1 MRFLTYFLSIF
12 VLSAQVSAQ
21 QVNFSLFTEEQ
32 RAKANE
38 FALEVLNKIASNN
51 FTDFDELSGDK
62 ETNLNNTVYLKNKDF
77 VTIVKTMAGNKQL
90 ALNTYKLYSFDDIL
104 NSNKRTD
111 VGNNLHN
118 IFTNL
123 NMLAEVN
130 YSEQGKTYKMSLIIG
145 SYETGW
151 KISGIHFS
159 NLKLNNDTTAENE
172 NYRTEPI
179 ENCNFELQLPN
190 YFERKENNKGMANFV
205 FAAQTERDAIIQV
218 MCNELSASADYLSY
232 KWVERL
238 TTQKYKTDRVIV
250 RLFPLGLAFEYTIT
264 DPTGNASKGKRT
276 VSKKIIKHL

>member
-90 ALNTYKLYSFDDIL
+90 ALNTYKLYSFDDI
-104 NSNKRTD
+104 
-111 VGNNLHN
+111 
-118 IFTNL
+118 F
-123 NMLAEVN
+123 N

-159 NLKLNNDTTAENE
+159 NLKLNNDTSAENG

-264 DPTGNASKGKRT
+264 DPTGNASKGNIIWRDIDFT
-276 VSKKIIKHL
+276 LKKIK